1 MNLIPYAIWLF
12 INLGCV
18 FQDVLPMSI
27 FKGKKYWDIG
37 VWGLLDEQYDEFVW
51 TRLFGSIVKGKNSP
65 FFLLFAF
72 IFNNKKKKQSQKI
85 GGSLYFYEKNSP
97 HFLFFGIFILLTRK
111 RRWND
116 LG

>member
-1 MNLIPYAIWLF
+1 
-12 INLGCV
+12 
-18 FQDVLPMSI
+18 MSI

-65 FFLLFAF
+65 FFLFFAF

-85 GGSLYFYEKNSP
+85 AGSLYFYEKNSP